1 MNRMSANTPVVGMKF
16 LIKKEVY
23 IVLTCVPK
31 TSDYIQYIYI
41 YIFSDCFLGKPLL
54 LSQNPWNH
62 LWLNQ
67 VRVKQEPAVDT
78 LTLGIAKGQFQ
89 NLGFDPT

>member
-1 MNRMSANTPVVGMKF
+1 MKF

-41 YIFSDCFLGKPLL
+41 YTVHLFRLFFGETTSLKPKSLESL
-54 LSQNPWNH
+54 VVESGAG
-62 LWLNQ
+62 
-67 VRVKQEPAVDT
+67 EAGT
-78 LTLGIAKGQFQ
+78 SS
-89 NLGFDPT
+89 

>member
-1 MNRMSANTPVVGMKF
+1 MKF

-41 YIFSDCFLGKPLL
+41 HLFRLFFGETTSLKPKSLESL
-54 LSQNPWNH
+54 VVESGAG
-62 LWLNQ
+62 
-67 VRVKQEPAVDT
+67 EAGT
-78 LTLGIAKGQFQ
+78 SS
-89 NLGFDPT
+89 